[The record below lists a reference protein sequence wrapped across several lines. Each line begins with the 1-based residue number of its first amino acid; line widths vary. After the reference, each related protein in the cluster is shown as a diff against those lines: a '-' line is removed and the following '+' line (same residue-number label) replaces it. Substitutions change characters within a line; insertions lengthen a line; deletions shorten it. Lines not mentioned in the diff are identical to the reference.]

1 MLKPI
6 KSVLYKRLAQR
17 DYSRKMLGN
26 KLQQMGYPEIEIQ
39 EALDEAEK
47 QGFINDQRFVENY
60 IHYRS
65 RCGHGPRRIEAE
77 LIEKGIDR
85 ELIVTMMPDKTY
97 WQTLAQQVR
106 EKRFGKS
113 LPKSYAEKCKQ
124 MRFLQGRGFSVEGVY
139 CGSD

>member
-6 KSVLYKRLAQR
+6 KSILYKRLAQR
-17 DYSRKMLGN
+17 DYSRKMIAH
-26 KLQQMGYPEIEIQ
+26 KLTQMGYPEIEIE
-39 EALDEAEK
+39 EALNEAEK
-47 QGFINDQRFVENY
+47 QGFLNDQRFTENY
-60 IHYRS
+60 VYYRS

-85 ELIVTMMPDKTY
+85 AIIAASMPDKTH
-97 WQTLAQQVR
+97 WQTLAEQVR

-124 MRFLQGRGFSVEGVY
+124 MRFLQGRGFGVEGVLE
-139 CGSD
+139 D